1 MGRYRAS
8 SLARELAPGEVA
20 AMWLYGAEYAA
31 SGLSAVDW
39 YAQLSDGRRNVVT
52 LFVDSMREA
61 FKHPITA

>member
-1 MGRYRAS
+1 
-8 SLARELAPGEVA
+8 
-20 AMWLYGAEYAA
+20 MWLYGAEYAA